1 MKSKKKLIEPLLDS
15 TDSNFKVSLN
25 QLKELVEYDSHAKDS
40 DNIYLSSRI
49 LIEELH
55 GIDSLALSLRT
66 NLRLGITGDEKDFIS
81 RMDTFGEN
89 SFPPPHIKSL
99 WELVMDNFDETIN
112 QILCAAACVSVAI
125 GLIREGF
132 PQGMIEG
139 TSILIA
145 LVIIIVVNSANNY
158 ASERQL
164 AKMVELASK

>member
-112 QILCAAACVSVAI
+112 
-125 GLIREGF
+125 
-132 PQGMIEG
+132 
-139 TSILIA
+139 
-145 LVIIIVVNSANNY
+145 
-158 ASERQL
+158 
-164 AKMVELASK
+164 